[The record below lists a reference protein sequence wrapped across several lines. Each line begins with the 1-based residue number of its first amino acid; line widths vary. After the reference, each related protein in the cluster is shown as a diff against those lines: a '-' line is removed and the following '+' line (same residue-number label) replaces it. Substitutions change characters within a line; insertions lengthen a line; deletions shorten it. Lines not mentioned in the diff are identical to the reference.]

1 MDCARRLTWAA
12 MLCAL
17 ALGNCPALADTT
29 TIEDSGGV
37 RWQVT
42 RRNVQM
48 PVTSTTAQSQ
58 TVYRQ
63 QYATQTVQHQQVYN
77 VPVTQYQLVSRL
89 HGRWNPFVTPYWTH
103 HYEPVTS
110 WQQQT
115 ANVQIPV
122 TTLAWVPETRTVQSP
137 TTTYQ
142 TVVAESRVPLQV
154 LPGGAQS
161 QQMLASAG
169 GASSTPASS
178 GPTAVLAA
186 RPGATAPSA
195 PSAPRV
201 ASAPASA
208 TPLVAAAPQP
218 APAPQGYGGQAL
230 SSDPPRQGWQAAP
243 TPDRYR

>member
-1 MDCARRLTWAA
+1 MNCDRRFSWA
-12 MLCAL
+12 LL
-17 ALGNCPALADTT
+17 ACVLSLAGRSTFAQTT

-37 RWQVT
+37 RWQIT
-42 RRNVQM
+42 RRNVQV
-48 PVTSTTAQSQ
+48 PVTSTTAQQQ

-63 QYATQTVQHQQVYN
+63 QYATQTLQHQQIYT

-103 HYEPVTS
+103 HYEPVTT

-115 ANVQIPV
+115 ASVQIPV
-122 TTLAWVPETRTVQSP
+122 STMAWVPETRTVQVP

-154 LPGGAQS
+154 LPGGVPS
-161 QQMLASAG
+161 QQMFAG
-169 GASSTPASS
+169 ANGATTTPASS

-186 RPGATAPSA
+186 RPGATTASTPSA
-195 PSAPRV
+195 PLV
-201 ASAPASA
+201 ASVPAPA

-218 APAPQGYGGQAL
+218 ASQGYGGQAM
-230 SSDPPRQGWQAAP
+230 SSDPPRQGAWQQAN
-243 TPDRYR
+243 PDRYR